1 MFSVMEEPEIIDSLR
16 RKFEEEWNRANV
28 EM

>member
-1 MFSVMEEPEIIDSLR
+1 MFSVMEEPEIIDRLR
-16 RKFEEEWNRANV
+16 RKFEDEWNRANV